1 MSSLY
6 NEMQKMNERENKA
19 EPGTH
24 LCIDVEDA
32 VSTMLLIWYVFC
44 SVVECA
50 FSIII
55 PFRGI
60 LESEYTVFKQK

>member
-1 MSSLY
+1 MYS
-6 NEMQKMNERENKA
+6 EMQKRNEHENKA

-32 VSTMLLIWYVFC
+32 VSTLLLIRYIFY
-44 SVVECA
+44 SVVEYA
-50 FSIII
+50 FSIIT

-60 LESEYTVFKQK
+60 LESSYFVFNQK